1 MADATEQTKTKKPR
15 KPQEPKPFYLVYSLN
30 DDGDIEVHAFSRKT
44 DEILTALDSNAGAKT
59 KKLEAPK
66 GR

>member
-1 MADATEQTKTKKPR
+1 MAEEQTKTKKPR
-15 KPQEPKPFYLVYSLN
+15 KPQEPKPFYLVYSL
-30 DDGDIEVHAFSRKT
+30 DDSGDIEVHAFSRKT